1 MKLCV
6 IGDPVGHSMSPVL
19 HRRMLALSGI
29 EGDYQAVTV
38 TRETLPD
45 FMAAGRA
52 GEWDGCNVT
61 MPLKQEVIRYLD
73 QLSPEAEACGAVNTV
88 CFRNGHTVGYNTDA
102 PGIRAGFAA
111 RGAAPTRW
119 ALADRSVITAARRGG
134 DVTMDELPQA
144 ARQCRVVVNA
154 TPLGMEGFPPFAD
167 LSFLDSLPAGAAV
180 FDLIYAP
187 RKTELYQAARARG
200 LIAITGMELLV
211 QQAILAFNHFTGAG
225 LEQEATRRELLALV
239 NET

>member
-1 MKLCV
+1 MNSSSDLLKSLKIDRSAPPPPTSHKGLW
-6 IGDPVGHSMSPVL
+6 IGLGVAAVVVL
-19 HRRMLALSGI
+19 GAGGAWLAL
-29 EGDYQAVTV
+29 
-38 TRETLPD
+38 
-45 FMAAGRA
+45 GRDK
-52 GEWDGCNVT
+52 GV
-61 MPLKQEVIRYLD
+61 EVQVADVVAI
-73 QLSPEAEACGAVNTV
+73 G
-88 CFRNGHTVGYNTDA
+88 NGG
-102 PGIRAGFAA
+102 AA
-111 RGAAPTRW
+111 RAARW
-119 ALADRSVITAARRGG
+119 ALADRGVITAARRGG
-134 DVTMDELPQA
+134 DVTMDQLPQA

-167 LSFLDSLPAGAAV
+167 LSFLGSLPAGAAV

>member
-45 FMAAGRA
+45 FMAAGRS

-73 QLSPEAEACGAVNTV
+73 Q
-88 CFRNGHTVGYNTDA
+88 
-102 PGIRAGFAA
+102 
-111 RGAAPTRW
+111 
-119 ALADRSVITAARRGG
+119 
-134 DVTMDELPQA
+134 LPQA

-167 LSFLDSLPAGAAV
+167 LSFLGSLPAGAAV

>member
-1 MKLCV
+1 
-6 IGDPVGHSMSPVL
+6 
-19 HRRMLALSGI
+19 
-29 EGDYQAVTV
+29 
-38 TRETLPD
+38 
-45 FMAAGRA
+45 
-52 GEWDGCNVT
+52 
-61 MPLKQEVIRYLD
+61 
-73 QLSPEAEACGAVNTV
+73 
-88 CFRNGHTVGYNTDA
+88 
-102 PGIRAGFAA
+102 
-111 RGAAPTRW
+111 
-119 ALADRSVITAARRGG
+119 
-134 DVTMDELPQA
+134 MDELPQA

-167 LSFLDSLPAGAAV
+167 LSFLGSLPAGAAV

>member
-1 MKLCV
+1 
-6 IGDPVGHSMSPVL
+6 
-19 HRRMLALSGI
+19 R
-29 EGDYQAVTV
+29 
-38 TRETLPD
+38 
-45 FMAAGRA
+45 AA
-52 GEWDGCNVT
+52 
-61 MPLKQEVIRYLD
+61 
-73 QLSPEAEACGAVNTV
+73 
-88 CFRNGHTVGYNTDA
+88 
-102 PGIRAGFAA
+102 
-111 RGAAPTRW
+111 RW

-200 LIAITGMELLV
+200 LIAITG
-211 QQAILAFNHFTGAG
+211 
-225 LEQEATRRELLALV
+225 
-239 NET
+239 